1 MNSGIELE
9 SQAIIYT
16 STDLDTLAIN
26 WKDKSIDEKNE
37 VYANIIQLYS
47 QQPNEFQRTIKDL
60 TDIAHRA
67 APENFIRSSEPK
79 AIFSKDI
86 FQAFV
91 KHFDYQIIQELLAH
105 TSSDNKIEI
114 IKNELNLSKASQLLL
129 SIIKNNTPS
138 EHHDRLASQV
148 MIRLIGPLVI
158 LEINIPQ
165 IPQDARDYLIK
176 NPDLLN
182 QSAKNTI
189 SNTDTGLY
197 QRFPDITDTLK
208 NPNITALDKLEQ
220 LTNIYQNDKNN
231 PIAFAAY
238 KTRRVYLC
246 ESLKC
251 LYEMCSKKALAESMA
266 LNKITKDL
274 SVGREFLTRNTA
286 LQLTPNYC

>member
-1 MNSGIELE
+1 MNSGIEPE

-16 STDLDTLAIN
+16 STDLDRLAIN
-26 WKDKSIDEKNE
+26 WKDKSVDEKNE

-47 QQPNEFQRTIKDL
+47 QQPDEFQRTIKDL
-60 TDIAHRA
+60 TDIAHA
-67 APENFIRSSEPK
+67 ASPTDFIRSSDPK

-114 IKNELNLSKASQLLL
+114 IKNELNLSEASQLLL

-165 IPQDARDYLIK
+165 IPQDARDYLTK

-182 QSAKNTI
+182 QSAKNTV
-189 SNTDTGLY
+189 SNTDAGLY
-197 QRFPDITDTLK
+197 ARFPDITNILK
-208 NPNITALDKLEQ
+208 DHDMTPQDKLTK
-220 LTNIYQNDKNN
+220 LTNIYQNDQKN

-251 LYEMCSKKALAESMA
+251 LYEICSKKALAESMA

-274 SVGREFLTRNTA
+274 SVGREFLTRNTT
-286 LQLTPNYC
+286 LQPTLSYH